1 MGRFGVLIMIIRMA
15 TEADIPHIKQI
26 RPGIEHERII
36 HRLEMQAKGEAEFLV
51 VEDQRVL
58 VSFVFL
64 KYAGTLTHPAYPN
77 LEDLVTRPDK
87 RRRGYARALLVDC
100 EKRVKR
106 RGFHKIGLAAD
117 PDRADPGRQL
127 YEQLGYQHD
136 GGAAFVDGVYNGVE
150 DWAINMEKEL

>member
-1 MGRFGVLIMIIRMA
+1 MIIRLA
-15 TEADIPHIKQI
+15 TEEDIPQMKQI
-26 RPGIEHERII
+26 RLGIEHELIF
-36 HRLEMQAKGEAEFLV
+36 HRLQMQAKGEAEFLV
-51 VEDQRVL
+51 VEDRGEL
-58 VSFVFL
+58 VSFVVL
-64 KYAGTLTHPAYPN
+64 KFPGTSTPTEYPK

-100 EKRVKR
+100 EKRIKQ

-136 GGAAFVDGVYNGVE
+136 GGASYVDGVYDGVE
-150 DWAINMEKEL
+150 DWAIDMEKEL